1 MLNLLRLYNVPLWL
15 SLFLIVHCT
24 AYAACISCVSHSGGN
39 YTELV
44 CEGDSTFDAI
54 RKCGPPDYR
63 EETAEETTG
72 EISSG
77 PTWRPHTK
85 TMNIQKRRVER
96 FYYDCGSMRLIRILT
111 FSGGRLISIED
122 GGRGSAS
129 EQRCW

>member
-1 MLNLLRLYNVPLWL
+1 MKYLFMAGLYMMLLTIAPPADAG
-15 SLFLIVHCT
+15 CM
-24 AYAACISCVSHSGGN
+24 SCFSKSGSS

-63 EETAEETTG
+63 EETAEETSG

-77 PTWRPHTK
+77 PTWRPHTR
-85 TMNIQKRRVER
+85 TLNIQKRKVEK
-96 FYYDCGSMRLIRILT
+96 FYYDCGYMRLVRILT
-111 FSGGRLISIED
+111 FSGKRLISIEE
-122 GGRGSAS
+122 GGRGAG